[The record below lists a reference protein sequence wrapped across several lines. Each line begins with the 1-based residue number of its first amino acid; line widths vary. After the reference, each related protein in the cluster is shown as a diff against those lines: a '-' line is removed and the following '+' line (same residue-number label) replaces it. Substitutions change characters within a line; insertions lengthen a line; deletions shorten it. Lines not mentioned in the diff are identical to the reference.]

1 MIAAIHQVSGFLP
14 GCFDAW
20 CNKASSQHL
29 EGHEAQQLGSLARDQ
44 GIERGIEKEAA
55 ICSLWRWLLSS
66 VRARYLFKE
75 DLMNSLGEWTTEGD
89 GIQYL
94 RESTVLEVIYSNQKS
109 GMVS

>member
-1 MIAAIHQVSGFLP
+1 MKPNSWDPL
-14 GCFDAW
+14 
-20 CNKASSQHL
+20 L
-29 EGHEAQQLGSLARDQ
+29 EIRELKEESKKKQQFAV
-44 GIERGIEKEAA
+44 
-55 ICSLWRWLLSS
+55 LWRWLLSS

-94 RESTVLEVIYSNQKS
+94 RESTVLEVIYSNLKS